1 MKGHMSVKNVVDTLF
16 GVIPLLDRI
25 KVSIEESSGAIPRA
39 STQLSSVTQA
49 TESATVEI
57 LNSLDRMAARIDAG
71 EAGISAIRD
80 AVDPSAPLQEHIA
93 TVSKVLNE
101 TRQDSMAIAMALQVQ
116 DITSQQIA
124 GVTAMIEAV
133 RAQLLS
139 VAGQLDRENAT
150 SSASPA
156 PPPAQPSG
164 HFDGNAQ
171 YSLTGER
178 QQHADEIIQQWQ
190 KVQHE

>member
-1 MKGHMSVKNVVDTLF
+1 MSVKNVLDTLF
-16 GVIPLLDRI
+16 GIIPLLDRI
-25 KVSIEESSGAIPRA
+25 KVSIEETSGAIPKA

-57 LNSLDRMAARIDAG
+57 LNSLDRMTGRIDAG
-71 EAGISAIRD
+71 EASIGLLRAGIEAGSL
-80 AVDPSAPLQEHIA
+80 LQEHIS
-93 TVSKVLNE
+93 TIEKVLAE

-133 RAQLLS
+133 RSQLMD
-139 VAGQLDRENAT
+139 VAGQLDREQERQTGPTA
-150 SSASPA
+150 A
-156 PPPAQPSG
+156 PPSG
-164 HFDGNAQ
+164 HFDSNAQ

-178 QQHADEIIQQWQ
+178 QQNADEIIQQWQ

>member
-1 MKGHMSVKNVVDTLF
+1 MSVRNVLDTLF
-16 GVIPLLDRI
+16 GIIPLLDRI
-25 KVSIEESSGAIPRA
+25 KVSVEESSGAIPKA

-57 LNSLDRMAARIDAG
+57 LNSLDRMAGRIDAG
-71 EAGISAIRD
+71 EASLTTLRAAID
-80 AVDPSAPLQEHIA
+80 QVSPLQEHVAAIE
-93 TVSKVLNE
+93 KVLVE

-133 RAQLLS
+133 RAQLLD
-139 VAGQLDRENAT
+139 VAGQLDREHGPKAVQAEGKPT
-150 SSASPA
+150 
-156 PPPAQPSG
+156 G
-164 HFDGNAQ
+164 TFDSDAQ

-178 QQHADEIIQQWQ
+178 QQNADEIIQQWQ
-190 KVQHE
+190 KVHHE

>member
-1 MKGHMSVKNVVDTLF
+1 MSVKNVLDTLF
-16 GVIPLLDRI
+16 GIIPLLDRI
-25 KVSIEESSGAIPRA
+25 KVSIEESSGAIPKA

-57 LNSLDRMAARIDAG
+57 LNTLDRMAGRIDAG
-71 EAGISAIRD
+71 EVGIGALRSGID
-80 AVDPSAPLQEHIA
+80 GGSPLQEQVAIIER
-93 TVSKVLNE
+93 VLAE
-101 TRQDSMAIAMALQVQ
+101 TRQDSMSIAMALQVQ

-133 RAQLLS
+133 RAQLLDI
-139 VAGQLDRENAT
+139 AGQLDREQERTT
-150 SSASPA
+150 SL
-156 PPPAQPSG
+156 PPPQPSG
-164 HFDGNAQ
+164 HFDSNAQ

-178 QQHADEIIQQWQ
+178 QQNADEIIQQWQ